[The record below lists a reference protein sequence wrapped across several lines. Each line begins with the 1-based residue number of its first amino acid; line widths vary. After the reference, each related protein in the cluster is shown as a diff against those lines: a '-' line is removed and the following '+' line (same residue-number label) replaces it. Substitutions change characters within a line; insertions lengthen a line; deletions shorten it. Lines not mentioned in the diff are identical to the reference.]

1 MCCVRCCMWCFEK
14 CVKYITRN
22 AYIIIATQGKSFC
35 SATFTV
41 FHILLNHTTTVG
53 VATVVSSLVILL
65 GKIVIMAT
73 CSIAAYLAL
82 SSDAAIN
89 NTVLPVIFTAVL
101 AYCVGTVFLD
111 VYDMG
116 IETIIIS
123 FCIDTDENS
132 EGNYMY
138 PPSLAKAM
146 GTKARTAE
154 NDAKGEENKDETSS
168 SSYKLPDDQVEKQE
182 SDGDFI

>member
-1 MCCVRCCMWCFEK
+1 MGEYINNKTKDLQEKSGFVKCLMCCVRCCMWCFEK

-65 GKIVIMAT
+65 GKIVTMAT

-111 VYDMG
+111 VYD
-116 IETIIIS
+116 
-123 FCIDTDENS
+123 
-132 EGNYMY
+132 
-138 PPSLAKAM
+138 
-146 GTKARTAE
+146 
-154 NDAKGEENKDETSS
+154 
-168 SSYKLPDDQVEKQE
+168 
-182 SDGDFI
+182 